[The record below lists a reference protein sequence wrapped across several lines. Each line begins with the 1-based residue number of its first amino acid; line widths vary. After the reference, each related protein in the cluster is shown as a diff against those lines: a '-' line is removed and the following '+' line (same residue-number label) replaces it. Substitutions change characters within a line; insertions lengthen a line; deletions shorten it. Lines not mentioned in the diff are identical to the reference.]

1 MAGASKKA
9 KILRRTLWGGSI
21 ALVLAAALWW
31 AGQSADGMPV
41 ALLGGVLGLAG
52 LVELAGMGG
61 LAHLGLRPALWLG
74 GLLTLAFAFSGVP
87 VLLPGEMGEYLGSG
101 GVPSFAVSLVVLPAV
116 VAPFIIMVIRFHLD
130 LQRIFSLASTVAL
143 CAISLVLMSQAAGGT
158 VQVYELGD
166 WPAPFGI
173 VLVLDRLSALMIVLT
188 SLLALA
194 VNLYAIGSGWDA
206 RGRHFHALFQFQ
218 LMGVLGAFLT
228 GDAFNL
234 FVFFEVLLAA
244 SYGLMLHG
252 SGRAR
257 VSAGLHYITINLLAS
272 SLFLIGA
279 ALIYGVTGT
288 LNLADLA
295 VKIPQVPDA
304 DLGLL
309 HAGAAILAVAFLAKA
324 GMWPLN
330 FWLVPAYSAA
340 SAPVAALFAIMTKVG
355 AYTLLRLWTLMFSGQ
370 AGASAFFGGQWLI
383 WGGMATLTVAA
394 VSVVAAQ
401 RLERMASLSILVS
414 AGILLSAVGFAQPSL
429 TAGALF
435 YLVSS
440 TLALSALF
448 LLAELIERSR
458 SANDIALE
466 EDADQLP
473 KALESL
479 HPVPGTN
486 LDDEQK
492 ALVGQV
498 IPWTMA
504 FLGLSFIACALLIIG
519 MPPLSGFL
527 GKLTLISALL
537 NPLGLDV
544 AKDEAIRGD
553 SWTLV
558 ALLIVSGLASL
569 FAFVRVG
576 IKRFWTPQERPS
588 PLVLNTSL
596 IGGSVVC
603 TSLNRS
609 SDT

>member
-1 MAGASKKA
+1 MTWMNQLIVAP
-9 KILRRTLWGGSI
+9 ILLPVIT
-21 ALVLAAALWW
+21 AAL
-31 AGQSADGMPV
+31 M
-41 ALLGGVLGLAG
+41 
-52 LVELAGMGG
+52 
-61 LAHLGLRPALWLG
+61 LWLG
-74 GLLTLAFAFSGVP
+74 EKHRPLKARINLLSTGLG
-87 VLLPGEMGEYLGSG
+87 
-101 GVPSFAVSLVVLPAV
+101 LV
-116 VAPFIIMVIRFHLD
+116 I
-130 LQRIFSLASTVAL
+130 
-143 CAISLVLMSQAAGGT
+143 AISLMMWVQKTGT
-158 VQVYELGD
+158 TGAIGVYLPGNWE
-166 WPAPFGI
+166 APFGI
-173 VLVLDRLSALMIVLT
+173 VLVVDHLSALMLVLT
-188 SLLALA
+188 GIIAFCALLFAMA
-194 VNLYAIGSGWDA
+194 RWDRA
-206 RGRHFHALFQFQ
+206 GASFHAMFQIQ
-218 LMGVLGAFLT
+218 LMGLYGAFLT
-228 GDAFNL
+228 ADLFNL

-244 SYGLMLHG
+244 SYGMMLHG

-295 VKIPQVPDA
+295 VKIPLVAQK

-355 AYTLLRLWTLMFSGQ
+355 AYTLLRLWTLLFSGQ

-383 WGGMATLTVAA
+383 YGGMATLLVAA
-394 VSVVAAQ
+394 VSIIAAQ

-414 AGILLSAVGFAQPSL
+414 AGVLLSAVGFAQPSL

-435 YLVSS
+435 YMVSS

-458 SANDIALE
+458 SANEIPLE

-473 KALESL
+473 KAVEAL

-492 ALVGQV
+492 AVVGQV

-504 FLGLSFIACALLIIG
+504 FIGLSFVVCALLIIG
-519 MPPLSGFL
+519 LPPLSGFL
-527 GKLTLISALL
+527 GKLALISALL

-544 AKDEAIRGD
+544 AQDEAIRGA
-553 SWTLV
+553 SWALI
-558 ALLIVSGLASL
+558 ALLIFSGLAALLS
-569 FAFVRVG
+569 FARIG
-576 IKRFWTPQERPS
+576 IQRFWTPHERPAPLLRRYECLPVAILLGLCMVMTFKAQALLHYTQDTAAALHDPRQYVLSVMGTKVVPGPAAMS
-588 PLVLNTSL
+588 PEVQP
-596 IGGSVVC
+596 
-603 TSLNRS
+603 
-609 SDT
+609 